1 MCVWVVCA
9 KAFWCCCASGFG
21 LAFRHC
27 CCFQRGR
34 WPGTTLHL
42 HAPWVIY
49 LAAPEDISR
58 TENQQPQPADADGG
72 PRPACDQTGS
82 PTWTP
87 DLHVAGCWKAS
98 VPPSTQSPSW
108 PWFWALQADHHLWR
122 MWSSCEPPLPH
133 ARTLTGLQPSRLPN
147 LSVYPRVKARHIS
160 VLGSH
165 SSPPVT
171 AALFTSSLPPPFPL
185 GFVAFLVFFVFGGF
199 FLFWVFWLVG
209 PLALLWNYPPQA
221 LAPGRV
227 TLRCPCPLTGTFK
240 AHGNSYY
247 GQTRRNLPCHSPGRV
262 ATPPLAAP
270 MPPSRGFRVVR

>member
-1 MCVWVVCA
+1 M
-9 KAFWCCCASGFG
+9 
-21 LAFRHC
+21 
-27 CCFQRGR
+27 
-34 WPGTTLHL
+34 HL

-185 GFVAFLVFFVFGGF
+185 GFCCFFLVFCLWVF
-199 FLFWVFWLVG
+199 FLFWVFWSVG

-227 TLRCPCPLTGTFK
+227 TLRCPCPLTGTCK
-240 AHGNSYY
+240 APGNSYY

>member
-1 MCVWVVCA
+1 VCVWVVCA

-21 LAFRHC
+21 LAFCHC

-171 AALFTSSLPPPFPL
+171 AALFPSSLPPSFPL
-185 GFVAFLVFFVFGGF
+185 GFVFGVFCFGGF
-199 FLFWVFWLVG
+199 FLCFFVVFFGRLAPSLCCGTTPHKPWPPG
-209 PLALLWNYPPQA
+209 ESPCGAHAPLQELSRPMETLTMDRQGGTSPAIPPGGSPLLLWQ
-221 LAPGRV
+221 R
-227 TLRCPCPLTGTFK
+227 PCP
-240 AHGNSYY
+240 
-247 GQTRRNLPCHSPGRV
+247 
-262 ATPPLAAP
+262 PPEVSEL
-270 MPPSRGFRVVR
+270 